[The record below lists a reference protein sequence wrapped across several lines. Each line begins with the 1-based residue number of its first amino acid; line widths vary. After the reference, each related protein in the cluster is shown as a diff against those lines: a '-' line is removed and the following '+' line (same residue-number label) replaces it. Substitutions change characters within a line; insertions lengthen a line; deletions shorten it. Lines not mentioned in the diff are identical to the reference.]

1 MSALASMTGF
11 ARAAGADQ
19 DASWVWELRSVNGR
33 GLDLRFKLPT
43 GLDRLEPQLRALATG
58 RLARGTVQASLAL
71 RGGDQAAIVVDRAL
85 LARLAT
91 EARAFADI
99 TQGTPPF
106 RIELLMALPGV
117 IRRDTAEEPPAMAEE
132 RLDQVKADFALALEH
147 LISARLTEGGRLE
160 ALMRGLLAQ
169 LGALRTLA
177 AVAASDQPRVQQARM
192 AQALERL
199 LNGSSPAPPERL
211 AQEVALLAVRSDVT
225 EEIDRLGS
233 HLSAAET
240 LFEAGGPVGRQL
252 DFLVQEFL
260 RETNTLCSKSASAE
274 LTNLGLQMKAIIEQI
289 REQVQNIE

>member
-1 MSALASMTGF
+1 MNTLASMTGF

-33 GLDLRFKLPT
+33 GLDLRFKLPA
-43 GLDRLEPQLRALATG
+43 GLDRLEPQLRLLATG
-58 RLARGTVQASLAL
+58 RLARGTIQASLAF
-71 RGGDQAAIVVDRAL
+71 RGNDQAAIVVDRAL
-85 LARLAT
+85 LARLAA
-91 EARAFADI
+91 EARAFAEA
-99 TQGTPPF
+99 TPGAPPV
-106 RIELLMALPGV
+106 RIELLMALPCV
-117 IRRDTAEEPPAMAEE
+117 VRREAAEEPPALADE
-132 RLDQVKADFALALEH
+132 RLDQVKADFSLALEQ
-147 LISARLTEGGRLE
+147 LIAARLAEGGRLV
-160 ALMRGLLAQ
+160 AVLRGQLAQ

-177 AVAASDQPRVQQARM
+177 AVAASDQPRAQQARM

-199 LNGSSPAPPERL
+199 LGGSPPVPAERL

-274 LTNLGLQMKAIIEQI
+274 LTNIGLQMKGIIEQI

>member
-58 RLARGTVQASLAL
+58 RLARGTVQASLVL

>member
-1 MSALASMTGF
+1 
-11 ARAAGADQ
+11 
-19 DASWVWELRSVNGR
+19 
-33 GLDLRFKLPT
+33 
-43 GLDRLEPQLRALATG
+43 
-58 RLARGTVQASLAL
+58 
-71 RGGDQAAIVVDRAL
+71 
-85 LARLAT
+85 
-91 EARAFADI
+91 
-99 TQGTPPF
+99 
-106 RIELLMALPGV
+106 
-117 IRRDTAEEPPAMAEE
+117 MAEE

>member
-33 GLDLRFKLPT
+33 GLDLRFKLPA

-58 RLARGTVQASLAL
+58 RLARGTIQASLAL
-71 RGGDQAAIVVDRAL
+71 RGNDQAAIVVDRAL
-85 LARLAT
+85 LARLAA
-91 EARAFADI
+91 EVRAFADI
-99 TQGTPPF
+99 TPGAPPV

-117 IRRDTAEEPPAMAEE
+117 IRRDTTEETPTLADE
-132 RLDQVKADFALALEH
+132 RLDQLTADFALALEQ
-147 LISARLTEGGRLE
+147 LIAARLAEGGRLE
-160 ALMRGLLAQ
+160 SVLRGLLAQ
-169 LGALRTLA
+169 LDALRTLA
-177 AVAASDQPRVQQARM
+177 AVAASDQPRAQQARM

-199 LNGSSPAPPERL
+199 LNSSPPVAAERL

-240 LFEAGGPVGRQL
+240 LFEAGGAVGRQL

-274 LTNLGLQMKAIIEQI
+274 LTTLGLQMKGIIEQI